1 MQWKRI
7 YANVKRILCL
17 EFDFGKI
24 LPDTTCYIS
33 KMYNI
38 LHILLILLY
47 VNSWSI
53 SFATVNFYSD
63 KR

>member
-47 VNSWSI
+47 VNS
-53 SFATVNFYSD
+53 
-63 KR
+63 